1 MHSYSNVVKTTTF
14 CAHNIKWFHISL
26 QKNYVKKIILK
37 LLSLAFAT
45 TGLGQKNL
53 TSNYYHTK
61 AIKKIPTQSSGSCV
75 CGCRPVAHSLAFRA
89 CWGWPLSGRPARWA
103 RSSDQGMCSCS
114 ASSQLAPSSRNLCP
128 SRRATEHLAVPWL
141 AASSHVAG
149 WRNLETQN
157 NHRGN
162 ELSQNSLN

>member
-1 MHSYSNVVKTTTF
+1 M
-14 CAHNIKWFHISL
+14 ISHFL
-26 QKNYVKKIILK
+26 TKKLCEKIILK
-37 LLSLAFAT
+37 LLSLAFAAA
-45 TGLGQKNL
+45 GLGHKISPQIITIQKAM
-53 TSNYYHTK
+53 TK
-61 AIKKIPTQSSGSCV
+61 IHTQSSGSCV

-89 CWGWPLSGRPARWA
+89 CWGWPLSGRPATWA
-103 RSSDQGMCSCS
+103 RSSDQGMCSCW

-149 WRNLETQN
+149 WRNLKTQN